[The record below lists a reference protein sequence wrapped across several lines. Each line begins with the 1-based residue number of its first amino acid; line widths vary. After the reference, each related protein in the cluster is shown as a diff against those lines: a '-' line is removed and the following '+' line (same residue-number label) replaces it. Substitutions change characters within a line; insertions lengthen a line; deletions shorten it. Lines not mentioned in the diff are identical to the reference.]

1 MHTVDLAFWHVLQRY
16 KIVTDVGFYCLPSVE
31 PDVQELSELPF
42 AYLDA
47 QNRHPDIFQAEA
59 IVYWGDF
66 LHHRSYL
73 HDLAGLNGQSEGTD
87 GADLVNFLY
96 ALFFLEGRHRVP
108 GRVIVFGGNLMILDS
123 TAFADNRYISSLK
136 NLYALSS
143 VVLMRDP
150 YSAIAVN
157 HLLGNYR
164 ESYCGVDCAFLL
176 GDVPT
181 VSLYRKR
188 LAKQG
193 KSLKVGVFAGRSW
206 YYDAYFRFCE
216 RVCLRLDTKGAWI
229 PWFHHRPWPLLEKYS
244 DVFDASAR
252 DVGLTETLKLLDEC
266 SLVISDTYH
275 LCVNAW
281 ARGIPAICV
290 GRGVGAM
297 RYSIDD
303 KKKEALYS
311 MIGVGNLYVY
321 AESLLVRNLN
331 LDIKISYD
339 DEDALI
345 DSLCATVK
353 SQDEMATVFERIDA
367 ARFSAEDR
375 LVRALR

>member
-1 MHTVDLAFWHVLQRY
+1 
-16 KIVTDVGFYCLPSVE
+16 
-31 PDVQELSELPF
+31 
-42 AYLDA
+42 
-47 QNRHPDIFQAEA
+47 
-59 IVYWGDF
+59 
-66 LHHRSYL
+66 
-73 HDLAGLNGQSEGTD
+73 
-87 GADLVNFLY
+87 
-96 ALFFLEGRHRVP
+96 
-108 GRVIVFGGNLMILDS
+108 
-123 TAFADNRYISSLK
+123 
-136 NLYALSS
+136 
-143 VVLMRDP
+143 
-150 YSAIAVN
+150 
-157 HLLGNYR
+157 
-164 ESYCGVDCAFLL
+164 
-176 GDVPT
+176 
-181 VSLYRKR
+181 
-188 LAKQG
+188 
-193 KSLKVGVFAGRSW
+193 
-206 YYDAYFRFCE
+206 
-216 RVCLRLDTKGAWI
+216 
-229 PWFHHRPWPLLEKYS
+229 LEKYS